1 MRNLRDL
8 REFKQEY
15 NKPQKA
21 LSMPPGEVRKLERE
35 QFPTLSHSSR
45 LEGMSD
51 EQVSQASEAARKWL
65 FTILDYHGRSM
76 ERGHAM
82 RMFRLAVEKEREGRK
97 GDWTAL
103 EQLYMALS
111 SLELTSPED
120 RLKAGFMVV
129 LHGNLS
135 ERLRDVSEAAAMRT
149 ERLQYESDME
159 AETMAMLDQIVQRTE
174 SIKVDHFACAIPLSL
189 LTAIAHNT
197 SVVDDNAGCCPIC
210 HNSYT
215 DLSEFTVEELLAD
228 YPVRIKYC
236 GHIVGKACLE
246 QWMVTPKIDEAKYPY
261 RTCPL
266 CRVDIE
272 GTETPEALEVLRT
285 HLLSQRRAGECLR
298 RLVYDYGVQVEECVE
313 TVAACISE
321 EIACKEL
328 LAEVGRQGGSEKQ
341 ERGLKARLEQL
352 DKEKWTW
359 GFKGDGLWK
368 QVSEA
373 WMNSTDS

>member
-1 MRNLRDL
+1 MRNLRGL
-8 REFKQEY
+8 REFKHEY

-21 LSMPPGEVRKLERE
+21 LSMPPGEVRKLEGQ
-35 QFPTLSHSSR
+35 QFPALSHSSR

-51 EQVSQASEAARKWL
+51 EQVSQASEAAQTWL

-82 RMFRLAVEKEREGRK
+82 RMFRLAIEKEMADQK

-197 SVVDDNAGCCPIC
+197 SVVDDNAGCCPI
-210 HNSYT
+210 T
-215 DLSEFTVEELLAD
+215 LPAFPLLLDRESKHPHRVA
-228 YPVRIKYC
+228 
-236 GHIVGKACLE
+236 
-246 QWMVTPKIDEAKYPY
+246 
-261 RTCPL
+261 PL
-266 CRVDIE
+266 HASAV
-272 GTETPEALEVLRT
+272 V
-285 HLLSQRRAGECLR
+285 
-298 RLVYDYGVQVEECVE
+298 V
-313 TVAACISE
+313 
-321 EIACKEL
+321 
-328 LAEVGRQGGSEKQ
+328 
-341 ERGLKARLEQL
+341 
-352 DKEKWTW
+352 
-359 GFKGDGLWK
+359 
-368 QVSEA
+368 
-373 WMNSTDS
+373 